1 MDNKYT
7 RPYNN
12 NGGDDTT
19 RTQPQHSSMGNRPPF
34 RQAPPMPPQGY
45 RPSRPPMQRPS
56 QYTRPIPPKPR
67 HNKGISPIAIIAIAV
82 AGIAIVVSLFIFVIK
97 PLIWSDNNRSLNRDI
112 YDERGLTDNSVATE
126 ANSSNNIFNQIE
138 QNMVSVNGG
147 TFTMGAT
154 FEQNDMAMSREYPT
168 HTVTVP
174 NFKISKYE
182 VTQEQWKAVMSD
194 NPSVN
199 IGDNRPVDNVSW
211 NDCQRFISR
220 LNELT
225 GKNYRLP
232 TEAEWEFAAR
242 GGNHTQNC
250 IYSGSDYA
258 ESVAWHNGNSG
269 NTTHDVGQK
278 QPNELEIYDMS
289 GNVFEWCSDFY
300 GNYSYDD
307 QYDPTGPGSSSSN
320 QHVGRGGG
328 YNLGHKLC
336 RVSGRTPGKA
346 DYRSNSLGLR
356 LAHD

>member
-1 MDNKYT
+1 MNNDYT

-12 NGGDDTT
+12 NGGDDIT
-19 RTQPQHSSMGNRPPF
+19 RTQPQRPPIGNRPPF
-34 RQAPPMPPQGY
+34 RQAPPMPPQGN
-45 RPSRPPMQRPS
+45 RSNLPPMRQPN
-56 QYTRPIPPKPR
+56 QYTRPINNPQQ
-67 HNKGISPIAIIAIAV
+67 NKRNGISPLAIIAIGVACVAIAV
-82 AGIAIVVSLFIFVIK
+82 VLFIFVVK
-97 PLIWSDNNRSLNRDI
+97 PLIDNGNE
-112 YDERGLTDNSVATE
+112 ERLTTSREQLAPLSENTLTAS
-126 ANSSNNIFNQIE
+126 SSNNIFDEIE

-182 VTQEQWKAVMSD
+182 VTQKQWKAVMTD

-211 NDCQRFISR
+211 NDCQQFINR

-242 GGNHTQNC
+242 GGNYAQNC
-250 IYSGSDYA
+250 IYSGSDYS
-258 ESVAWHNGNSG
+258 ESVAWHSGNSG
-269 NTTHDVGQK
+269 NTTHEVGQK
-278 QPNELEIYDMS
+278 QPNELGLYDMS
-289 GNVFEWCSDFY
+289 GNVFEWCSDYY
-300 GNYSYDD
+300 GDYSYND
-307 QYDPTGPGSSSSN
+307 QYNPTGPGSNSSN

-346 DYRSNSLGLR
+346 NYKSNSLGLR